1 MHLVGGSIASALEAL
16 PVPLS
21 SVVPEAAGAVP
32 VTLYHSIHSTPAM
45 QSMAG
50 HIAPLPSSLPSM
62 QHPMLAP
69 FPSGGEH
76 QLHTLLALSE
86 NRQHALEVKLQLTR
100 VLEKLDKMDD
110 RLRALPA
117 AGEAANGGAAAV
129 AAMPSLLAAYNLSM
143 QMQLPPHAGGYPSFP
158 GLPFGLAPGAA
169 TVALQQQPQPDLDSA
184 LAAVRKLVAET
195 EHFKHDADD
204 KAIQIE
210 QLKRLQ
216 MQRY

>member
-1 MHLVGGSIASALEAL
+1 
-16 PVPLS
+16 
-21 SVVPEAAGAVP
+21 
-32 VTLYHSIHSTPAM
+32 
-45 QSMAG
+45 
-50 HIAPLPSSLPSM
+50 
-62 QHPMLAP
+62 MLAP
-69 FPSGGEH
+69 FAAGGEH

-86 NRQHALEVKLQLTR
+86 SRQHALEVKLQLTR

-117 AGEAANGGAAAV
+117 AGETVSGGAAAV

-143 QMQLPPHAGGYPSFP
+143 QMHLPPHAGGYPPLP

-169 TVALQQQPQPDLDSA
+169 TAALQQQPQPDLDSA

-216 MQRY
+216 TQRY